1 MRRGQ
6 SSSIDRTGIIA
17 RYRAGGAQ
25 TTIRFAVGEC
35 SLGSILVAQS
45 DRGIC
50 AILMGDDLV
59 PQLPEWK
66 QYREIIDNYPI
77 FVYPRTGQPLPDLG
91 GRITLLEG
99 APLYPY
105 SSSEIRERLGRGEDV
120 GNMLP
125 EGVMQYIRE
134 KDLWSP
140 ASYIASLT
148 ARLEATP
155 DDASLYVERGQWHY
169 RRNEWGEALNDFNRV
184 LQADDSHAEAR
195 QYAQMVQEILEF
207 RYKDIYN
214 P

>member
-1 MRRGQ
+1 MR
-6 SSSIDRTGIIA
+6 
-17 RYRAGGAQ
+17 
-25 TTIRFAVGEC
+25 
-35 SLGSILVAQS
+35 
-45 DRGIC
+45 
-50 AILMGDDLV
+50 
-59 PQLPEWK
+59 
-66 QYREIIDNYPI
+66 
-77 FVYPRTGQPLPDLG
+77 
-91 GRITLLEG
+91 
-99 APLYPY
+99 
-105 SSSEIRERLGRGEDV
+105 
-120 GNMLP
+120 
-125 EGVMQYIRE
+125 YIRE

-195 QYAQMVQEILEF
+195 QYAQMVREILEF